1 MGQRNLHD
9 RPLQQRVP
17 PRRFTPTKNP
27 SPRMQLKSLHHFPH
41 PRVPATTEI
50 INLSKFRHEYS
61 LRDPKQPRRQ
71 ELHTTRSDADAG
83 RDTCTNTGATLPMS
97 LHTIISNPRKPGG
110 TGIDADCTFL
120 MW

>member
-1 MGQRNLHD
+1 MSQRNLHD

-17 PRRFTPTKNP
+17 PRRFTPAKHP
-27 SPRMQLKSLHHFPH
+27 GPRMQVKMLHHFPH

-50 INLSKFRHEYS
+50 INLSKFRHEDS

-71 ELHTTRSDADAG
+71 ELHTTRSNTGAG
-83 RDTCTNTGATLPMS
+83 RDACNNTGATPPTP
-97 LHTIISNPRKPGG
+97 LHTIISNPRNPGG
-110 TGIDADCTFL
+110 TGIGADCTFL

>member
-1 MGQRNLHD
+1 MGQRNLQY

-17 PRRFTPTKNP
+17 PRRFTPAKHP
-27 SPRMQLKSLHHFPH
+27 GSRMQVKMLHHFPH

-71 ELHTTRSDADAG
+71 ELHTTRSDADVG
-83 RDTCTNTGATLPMS
+83 RDTQAGPPSMS

-110 TGIDADCTFL
+110 TGIGADCTFL